1 MSKLVN
7 AYIEQYQNGLITL
20 GELADKL
27 HEVDEQEPKSWS
39 FPILRSAYETNLDLV
54 KFVVNNSCCHWGFF
68 RENCPESD
76 LEDFC
81 NTGFVRSEDEACK
94 FVLKYI

>member
-1 MSKLVN
+1 MNKT
-7 AYIEQYQNGLITL
+7 AEQYIEQYHKGLITL

-27 HEVDEQEPKSWS
+27 REVDAKSWS

-68 RENCPESD
+68 RENCPDSD
-76 LEDFC
+76 LDSFC
-81 NTGFVRSEDEACK
+81 NVDFVRDEDEVCE
-94 FVLKYI
+94 FVCKYI